1 MKNNDKKDTPN
12 KGSAG
17 KRTPS
22 KKLKGTLIGDDS
34 KSRQDSYVER
44 RRSPSNSK
52 YLHLHY
58 TCLYIHIL

>member
-34 KSRQDSYVER
+34 KSRQDSNFD
-44 RRSPSNSK
+44 SDASSK
-52 YLHLHY
+52 NNESYGDSDSSY
-58 TCLYIHIL
+58 NI